1 MTDTRKV
8 SAYSAKPIAWV
19 AVVLFA
25 SCILVVSAQAQQGE
39 AQAPKVVI
47 SAAYSKEI
55 TRETTFVGRGEAS
68 AQTDLVARVTGT
80 VTKIVVEDGVAVE
93 EGDLIFEIEPDSYVA
108 TVAAEQASLERT
120 KANLKLA
127 EIELDRKQELLNRDV
142 IAESELDIALAN
154 AAVAKADVGA
164 AEAALQKAK
173 LDLERTEIR
182 APFSG
187 RIGKSAVSLGALVGP
202 STGALATLV
211 RQSPMYVTF
220 SLSEPQL
227 LRVVEQ
233 LDTGMQELLA
243 NDETPNVFV
252 VLPGG
257 ETLDEAGEIVFID
270 NRIDPTTGTIAVRA
284 VFENTRQLILDG
296 SFVSVVIEAL
306 EPTLS
311 ILVPQNAVQR
321 DQRGDFVLVVTD
333 RQLVEQRYVVLG
345 PQIETD
351 VIVADGLRD
360 GESVVVEGLQRVRPG
375 VEVNAVLAGT
385 TEGN

>member
-8 SAYSAKPIAWV
+8 SAYFAKPIAWV